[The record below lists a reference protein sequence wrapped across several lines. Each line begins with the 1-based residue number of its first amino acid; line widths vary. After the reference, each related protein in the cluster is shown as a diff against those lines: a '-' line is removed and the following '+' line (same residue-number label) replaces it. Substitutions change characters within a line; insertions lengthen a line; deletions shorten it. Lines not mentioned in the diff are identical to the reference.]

1 MNLLTVNH
9 LQVAFKMQKKFLHA
23 VRGATFTL
31 NEGEIL
37 GIVGESG
44 CGKSAMAKALVKLLP
59 YSALVSGEVIYQGRN
74 LIEFTENE
82 MQKVRGKE
90 IASIFQDPMTSL
102 NPTIKIGAQ
111 IVEGYLRHHHH
122 ISQKEAKEYALEL
135 LNLVGIPHAEERIDE
150 YPHTLSG
157 GMRQRVMIAL
167 ALASKPKILIADEPT
182 TALDV
187 TIQAQ
192 ILDLMKKIKEKTGT
206 SIILITHDMSV
217 VAGFCDRV
225 LVMYAGRIVESAR
238 VDQLFENPEHP
249 YTKRLLESI
258 PRLDMQRDKP
268 LVPIEGAP
276 PDLTQ
281 IISGCAFCSRCT
293 HAMNICA
300 MNDPPLKEVEAEHK
314 IACWQQLR
322 DNEESSS
329 I

>member
-1 MNLLTVNH
+1 MTLLKVNN
-9 LQVAFKMQKKFLHA
+9 LQVSFRLHKRLLHA
-23 VRGATFTL
+23 VRGLSFTL

-44 CGKSAMAKALVKLLP
+44 SGKSAMAKALVKLLP
-59 YSALVSGEVIYQGRN
+59 SSALISGEVLFQDQD
-74 LIEFTENE
+74 LISLTEK
-82 MQKVRGKE
+82 QLQTVRGKQ
-90 IASIFQDPMTSL
+90 IATIFQDPVTSL
-102 NPTIKIGAQ
+102 NPTLRIGTQ
-111 IVEGYLRHHHH
+111 IVEGYLRHHRH
-122 ISQKEAKEYALEL
+122 ISQKEAKQYVLEL
-135 LNLVGIPHAEERIDE
+135 LELVGIPHPEERVME

-225 LVMYAGRIVESAR
+225 LVMYAGKIVETAP
-238 VDQLFENPEHP
+238 VMPLFEGPRHP

-258 PRLDMQRDKP
+258 PRLDMPRDKL
-268 LVPIEGAP
+268 LVPIEGSP
-276 PDLTQ
+276 PDLSMQ
-281 IISGCAFCSRCT
+281 MKGCAFCSRCAF
-293 HAMNICA
+293 AMQICA
-300 MNDPPLKEVEAEHK
+300 QEDPPLKEVETEHR
-314 IACWQQLR
+314 IACWQ
-322 DNEESSS
+322 ESKVPCE
-329 I
+329 